1 MSAQQHA
8 SRPRSPADTAARRAW
23 WSLAFYPVSSI
34 VAFVIGEGLYA
45 ALTDDP
51 ADPALWQVLVA
62 GVPAL
67 VVFAVPG
74 ILAVTQGRRAMRL
87 GRPDGRVPAVIG
99 AVIALSFIGVNLLSY
114 VATLVLG

>member
-1 MSAQQHA
+1 MSPEA
-8 SRPRSPADTAARRAW
+8 SRPADVGPAARV
-23 WSLAFYPVSSI
+23 STPVT
-34 VAFVIGEGLYA
+34 GRYGR
-45 ALTDDP
+45 P

-74 ILAVTQGRRAMRL
+74 VLAVTQGRRAMRL

-114 VATLVLG
+114 VATVVLG